1 VPLLSVIS
9 TVNGLMAA
17 KPRIRGSIPDGGRI
31 LSLIKIVQMYSGSHQ
46 PHFEWVMAA
55 LSQEEN
61 VAGACS

>member
-1 VPLLSVIS
+1 VPLLSVVS

-17 KPRIRGSIPDGGRI
+17 RPRIRDSIPDGGRI

-46 PHFEWVMAA
+46 PQFEWVMAT